1 MAFTF
6 QINTDVEFIHD
17 ENLLKKP
24 KKTDRKSGQ
33 KKSLLSALRKSF
45 RTAAG

>member
-17 ENLLKKP
+17 ENLLKKAEENKP
-24 KKTDRKSGQ
+24 VIQTRIVFPVCLAQLIKDET
-33 KKSLLSALRKSF
+33 
-45 RTAAG
+45 